1 MYSTRVC
8 SLVNL
13 RGGWVGR
20 GGVTPPAYPPTH
32 PPPTHLPPPPP
43 PTHPQL
49 ASSSTDTFKQRENQ
63 NKEKLTKVAAYEL
76 QGVSCFLI
84 VCIIQKRR
92 PPKSVCRQCPDYTG
106 AYSAHGDGS
115 VKTTLGNAAAA
126 VGSAVAKVV
135 GMVTGKL
142 QIYFKKFCDHLLQS
156 GLSMLSFSHILVS

>member
-20 GGVTPPAYPPTH
+20 GGNP
-32 PPPTHLPPPPP
+32 PPPTYPPPPTPHPPTPPPP

-76 QGVSCFLI
+76 
-84 VCIIQKRR
+84 
-92 PPKSVCRQCPDYTG
+92 
-106 AYSAHGDGS
+106 
-115 VKTTLGNAAAA
+115 
-126 VGSAVAKVV
+126 
-135 GMVTGKL
+135 
-142 QIYFKKFCDHLLQS
+142 
-156 GLSMLSFSHILVS
+156 